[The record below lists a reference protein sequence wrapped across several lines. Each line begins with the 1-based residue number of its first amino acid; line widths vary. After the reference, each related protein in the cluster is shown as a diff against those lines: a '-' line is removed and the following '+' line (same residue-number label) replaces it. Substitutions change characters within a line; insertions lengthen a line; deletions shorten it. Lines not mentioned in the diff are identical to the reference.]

1 MAKPR
6 PHASRTAAR
15 TRLRRLLVRE
25 GSYAAIA
32 SAAASGELRDVLP
45 TRIFSHI
52 GDVYGRL
59 ELAAGP
65 DFPDIAVLRLMVL
78 VHEERPA
85 RTRVLLEDAG
95 VAEAAPAVAA
105 ILNGF
110 GEVWRA
116 ASDEQLR
123 EYTLVHASCLPG
135 AAAPLRARPR
145 GQGDGPDE
153 ARGALRRDRADVPA
167 LGAAAQ
173 DARPLARHVLR

>member
-6 PHASRTAAR
+6 AHASRTAAR

-32 SAAASGELRDVLP
+32 SAAASGELSDVLP

-85 RTRVLLEDAG
+85 RTRVLLEEAG
-95 VAEAAPAVAA
+95 FAEAAPAVAA

-123 EYTLVHASCLPG
+123 EYTLVHASCL
-135 AAAPLRARPR
+135 APLLLFELAHEGKATAPMKRAAHFGGIELTFQRW
-145 GQGDGPDE
+145 
-153 ARGALRRDRADVPA
+153 ARRLRT
-167 LGAAAQ
+167 LG
-173 DARPLARHVLR
+173 R